1 MRLVRFRH
9 RPEPTGRAPARRDQL
24 SPTRLGG
31 ALVARLTPVPEP
43 APWPS
48 NGHQGEGEV
57 FTRQHR
63 GHALSQGPPSDR
75 QTDSCFRDQ
84 KKGTG
89 PAPPTTLLRRSAP
102 VYAHT
107 RVRARRLTDRVGC
120 TTAHLYVAR
129 PRGPAACAAYREGSC
144 GAGWSRRLE
153 GGRVGRATLCV
164 VGGVCVPWFLARVV
178 RLPLVCRSR

>member
-1 MRLVRFRH
+1 MH
-9 RPEPTGRAPARRDQL
+9 QYKYQY
-24 SPTRLGG
+24 
-31 ALVARLTPVPEP
+31 LT
-43 APWPS
+43 
-48 NGHQGEGEV
+48 
-57 FTRQHR
+57 
-63 GHALSQGPPSDR
+63 DR
-75 QTDSCFRDQ
+75 QTVVF
-84 KKGTG
+84 GTG

-129 PRGPAACAAYREGSC
+129 PDPARAAYREGSC

-178 RLPLVCRSR
+178 CLPLLCRSR